1 MVFKSAQA
9 LVASESTVMGIS
21 TWTPPLAAHG
31 EEPAAAAAA
40 AVEVAAEET
49 SIEEEEARAHRE
61 VLQQIDRE
69 DTEGAGQ

>member
-9 LVASESTVMGIS
+9 LAASESTVMGIS

-31 EEPAAAAAA
+31 EEPAAAA